1 MCVAFL
7 VLLLHVAH
15 IVFSPPPFLVCIYT
29 RDIISCSFTLVAV
42 FCVCVCVCVCV
53 FYLWA
58 SLFRVPLRHFFF
70 FLDEGPLLFSSFFFP
85 RLLLLFYCRLPPSPP
100 HLYLYFSPFFFLHRS
115 WQVSAVSCADASDG
129 LFFFLHSPYQS
140 DR

>member
-70 FLDEGPLLFSSFFFP
+70 FLFNGQ
-85 RLLLLFYCRLPPSPP
+85 
-100 HLYLYFSPFFFLHRS
+100 FFL
-115 WQVSAVSCADASDG
+115 AI
-129 LFFFLHSPYQS
+129 FF
-140 DR
+140 